1 MRAHTHNGAPMA
13 MLRWTNKLNQKTTQK
28 GQKKLEL
35 TCKTLFLLKMQ
46 DSRTVHEKAIRA
58 PPRNSKHYFTE
69 GRADKHK
76 QT

>member
-1 MRAHTHNGAPMA
+1 MRAQWCPHGHAQVDKPAQPKNNTK
-13 MLRWTNKLNQKTTQK
+13 RT
-28 GQKKLEL
+28 KKLEL